1 MNITF
6 TKVKRLGIA
15 LTLATGCFSATTT
28 RAQLSA
34 NTYQFSAVSGTFTE
48 ITGTAITGISVDD
61 GTSAAL
67 PIGFTFNYCG
77 TDYTQVKICSNGWV
91 TFNMGV
97 TTSTWTNDLTNI
109 GNIKPALMPL
119 FDDLAGW
126 GTGAAPSY
134 TTTGTA
140 PNRIFTLQ
148 LKNWN
153 WRMSSGSAPNL
164 AIQVKLYETSNLIEY
179 IYRQET
185 AAGDGTSY
193 GATIGIADNNA
204 TVGYLV
210 LNNSTASPTVSSTT
224 LTTNITARPATGQIY
239 RFKPV
244 APFDMDADSIVV
256 ATPFCSNATQPVS
269 ARIKNLGT
277 ATINTVD
284 VYWSIDGITQPPVTY
299 NTTSIT
305 NFATAPNNTV
315 VVPLGNVFYPDA
327 TPRVIKA
334 WTYQPNGMAD
344 EVPLNDTVS
353 QPISATLAGVE
364 VHINPKDTTIC
375 QGTSIVLDA
384 GSFPNN
390 PIYIWSTG
398 SLNQTIDVGQPGTYA
413 VKVQNN
419 MGCFDRDTVTVAV
432 HPNPLVNS
440 IAIID
445 NGGNT
450 FTFNVIGAQNIDNWS
465 WDFGDLTAP
474 ETGTGL
480 PIPQQIHN
488 YTTPGEYTVTLTLS
502 NDCNEITTTRL
513 IKIEETTTGIDNVS
527 ELQKEL
533 KLYPNPGRSQVT
545 LSSYSSALKLKHVA
559 VFNLMG
565 QQVYESAVSSDK
577 HQLDVSSMAAGI
589 YNVVITTDKGKA
601 TKKLEVIK

>member
-6 TKVKRLGIA
+6 TKFKRWGIA
-15 LTLATGCFSATTT
+15 LTLAANCLPGVTA
-28 RAQLSA
+28 RAQLAA
-34 NTYQFSAVSGTFTE
+34 NTYQFSALSGTFTE

-77 TDYTQVKICSNGWV
+77 TDYTQVKVCSNGWV
-91 TFNMGV
+91 TFNTAV
-97 TTSTWTNDLTNI
+97 TTTTWTNDLTNV

-140 PNRIFTLQ
+140 PNRIFTIQ

-164 AIQVKLYETSNLIEY
+164 AIQVKLYETTNVIEY

-185 AAGDGTSY
+185 AVGDGTSY

-239 RFKPV
+239 RFKPMP
-244 APFDMDADSIVV
+244 PFDMDADSIVV
-256 ATPFCSNATQPVS
+256 ATPFCSNASQPVS

-284 VYWSIDGITQPPVTY
+284 VYWSVDGVAQPPVTY
-299 NTTSIT
+299 STAPIS
-305 NFATAPNNTV
+305 NFATAPNNTAI
-315 VVPLGNVFYPDA
+315 VPLGSVFYPNA

-334 WTYQPNGMAD
+334 WTYQPNGMPD

-353 QPISATLAGVE
+353 QGITAGLAGVE
-364 VHINPKDTTIC
+364 VHIAPKDTTIC
-375 QGTSIVLDA
+375 QGTSVMLDA

-398 SLNQTIDVGQPGTYA
+398 SLSQTIDVAQPGTYF
-413 VKVQNN
+413 VKVQND
-419 MGCFDRDTVTVAV
+419 MGCYDRDTVTIAV

-450 FTFNVIGAQNIDNWS
+450 FTFNAIGAQNIDNWS
-465 WDFGDLTAP
+465 WDFDDGTAP
-474 ETGTGL
+474 VTGTGL

-488 YTTPGEYTVTLTLS
+488 YTAPGEYTVTLTLS

-513 IKIEETTTGIDNVS
+513 IKIEETTTGIDNLS
-527 ELQKEL
+527 ALQKEL
-533 KLYPNPGRSQVT
+533 KLYPNPAQSLVT
-545 LSSYSSALKLKHVA
+545 VSSYTSALKLKSVA
-559 VFNLMG
+559 VYNLMG
-565 QQVYESAVSSDK
+565 QQVYESAVKADK

-589 YNVVITTDKGKA
+589 YNVIITTDKGKA